1 MRLNLLPE
9 LSGLIWLAE
18 AMELLA
24 GGGPLRDTDGRDCGT
39 CDDIVFVRE
48 LSPSS
53 DTSVT
58 RDEIPPT
65 DGGRGRPKAC
75 CVGGFVDSLFS
86 ELLDWNAIVVGRYWK
101 RCDVLIIGFAEYYV
115 AVETRVEY
123 LAKAQEVVRSDNSKT
138 QYQPESNQQGKE
150 RMWPRA
156 EDI

>member
-9 LSGLIWLAE
+9 LSGLIWLAD

-48 LSPSS
+48 VFVRELSPSS

-65 DGGRGRPKAC
+65 DGGRGRPKEC
-75 CVGGFVDSLFS
+75 
-86 ELLDWNAIVVGRYWK
+86 
-101 RCDVLIIGFAEYYV
+101 
-115 AVETRVEY
+115 
-123 LAKAQEVVRSDNSKT
+123 
-138 QYQPESNQQGKE
+138 
-150 RMWPRA
+150 
-156 EDI
+156 